1 MISTKQLH
9 YALAVEK
16 NLHFKR
22 AAEECN
28 ISQSA
33 LSTALH
39 ELESQLGLQIFERDN
54 RKVLVTPVGQE
65 VLKRAREIMTQVAD
79 LERLA
84 DSQKAPLSFP
94 LTLGIIP
101 TIAPYLLPRILP
113 VINRDYPQTKLTVV
127 EQQSHVL
134 VEKVRTGEIDA
145 AILALPF
152 PCEGLLSMEFWKED
166 FYWVALEGSAH
177 TNQTEITSE
186 ELMGSNLMLLS
197 EGHCLKDHILNACKL
212 TELSDDHG
220 FGATSL
226 NTLIQMV
233 LGKLGTTLIPEM
245 ALDQLIA
252 QNRELKAVHLNEPS
266 PHRRIAFILR
276 PNYTRMSS
284 IEVLIEICKKA
295 LVTKDRGKATL
306 KSKK

>member
-22 AAEECN
+22 AAEQCN

-39 ELESQLGLQIFERDN
+39 ELENQLGLQIFERDN
-54 RKVLVTPVGQE
+54 RKVLVTPIGRE
-65 VLKRAREIMTQVAD
+65 VLSRAREIMAQVAD

-94 LTLGIIP
+94 LAVGIIP
-101 TIAPYLLPRILP
+101 TIAPYLLPKILP
-113 VINRDYPQTKLTVV
+113 VINRDYPQTTLTVI

-134 VEKVRTGEIDA
+134 VEKVRSGEIDA

-152 PCEGLLSMEFWKED
+152 PCEGLLTLEFWQED
-166 FYWVALEGSAH
+166 FYWVALEGEAH
-177 TNQTEITSE
+177 TNQAEITSE
-186 ELMGSNLMLLS
+186 ELTRSRLMLLS
-197 EGHCLKDHILNACKL
+197 EGHCLKDHILDACKL
-212 TELSDDHG
+212 TRQSEDHG

-233 LGKLGTTLIPEM
+233 LGRLGTTLIPAM

-252 QNRELKAVHLNEPS
+252 QNRKLRAVHLNEPG
-266 PHRRIAFILR
+266 PHRRIAFIIR

-284 IEVLIEICKKA
+284 IEVLMAICKKELGA
-295 LVTKDRGKATL
+295 RTGGK